1 MACAETGG
9 RGFDAEVQVKNRC
22 FLTVAIA
29 GAMLLPAPAAVA
41 KAPPTWDG
49 LVQVKSKRLELVY
62 LQPGADF
69 RAYTK
74 VIIEPTEVAF
84 HKNWQRD
91 YNRST
96 STLSGRVSDSEMQE
110 VVSKGVQ
117 AAHEIFA
124 KAWTKAGYAVVSS
137 PGPDVLR
144 VKTGVLNI
152 TVNAPDT
159 NTAGRVYSFSQEA
172 GQATLFVEARDSV
185 TGALLGRAIDRKI
198 VGDSMTTWRTRS
210 SNRDDFRDQVEN
222 WASISVRGMT
232 ELKALSPIT
241 P

>member
-1 MACAETGG
+1 M
-9 RGFDAEVQVKNRC
+9 KNRC

-29 GAMLLPAPAAVA
+29 SAMLLPAPAMAA
-41 KAPPTWDG
+41 KPPPTWDG

-84 HKNWQRD
+84 QKDWKRD
-91 YNRST
+91 YNRSHT
-96 STLSGRVSDSEMQE
+96 TLSSRISDSEMQDA
-110 VVSKGVQ
+110 VSKGVK
-117 AAHEIFA
+117 AAHDIFA
-124 KAWTKAGYAVVSS
+124 QAWTKAGYAVVDT

-159 NTAGRVYSFSQEA
+159 NAAGRVYSFSQDA
-172 GQATLFVEARDSV
+172 GQATLFIEARDSV
-185 TGALLGRAIDRKI
+185 TGALLGRAIDRKV

-210 SNRDDFRDQVEN
+210 SNRGDFRDQVES